1 MELRHCSV
9 GALLVSISTNTTSPP
24 PPTATN
30 QSKNGEQ
37 TSAHSLYTRLFLKA
51 AGVAANALG
60 MFLSLYRCEEHLV
73 TVSLTPQPWIV
84 TTLFRKCF
92 YSSSGMKK
100 NNWKY
105 FVNSYLVT
113 HSTYDLKL
121 LVIKT
126 YSVKYVIIYR
136 IFNNRSCWTWHI
148 SLLFSLQVC
157 CSASWVISFSS
168 RVEPPHRRPGCESL
182 IISSEVPSVPE
193 GIEDINSRSLSPWT
207 WRSVSEWM
215 NEC

>member
-24 PPTATN
+24 PPTATI

-37 TSAHSLYTRLFLKA
+37 TLAHSLYARLFLKA
-51 AGVAANALG
+51 AGVAANPLG
-60 MFLSLYRCEEHLV
+60 MFLSLYRCEGHLV
-73 TVSLTPQPWIV
+73 TFSLTPQPLIV

-113 HSTYDLKL
+113 HSTYDLN
-121 LVIKT
+121 V
-126 YSVKYVIIYR
+126 
-136 IFNNRSCWTWHI
+136 FNTWM
-148 SLLFSLQVC
+148 V
-157 CSASWVISFSS
+157 
-168 RVEPPHRRPGCESL
+168 
-182 IISSEVPSVPE
+182 SEV
-193 GIEDINSRSLSPWT
+193 EDEALLCHHVFTRKSAGHVDAGNS
-207 WRSVSEWM
+207 
-215 NEC
+215 